1 MVEMNQKTIKNSATI
16 SGVGI
21 HTGVHT
27 NLTLIPAKA
36 NTGIR
41 FIRTDLEGKPTIPA
55 NVDYVFSTQR
65 STNLKLKNSE
75 IHTVE
80 HILAAITSEGIDNII
95 IEVDNMEI
103 PILDGSSIQ
112 FCELISEVGTQEL
125 SERKKFFEIKRKI
138 SFTDT
143 DSGTTFT
150 ATPADNYQIEVEI
163 NYNSKVL
170 GIQTSTL
177 ESLSEFRE
185 KIASSRTFC
194 FLHEL
199 EQLIKHDLI
208 KGGNVNNAIVFVE
221 EEISE
226 EKLNFLAKT
235 FNKTNIKVEEGGI
248 LNNLKLRYKNEPARH
263 KLLDVIGDLSLLGM
277 PIKGKITVSKPGHKN
292 NTKFAKYLKN
302 IMIEENKKISPEI
315 DFNTQPLYDRKKIMS
330 ILPHRDP
337 FLFIDEIRELGS
349 DFIVG
354 TKFVTSDEDY
364 FRGHFPSEPVMP
376 GVLQLETMAQAGG
389 VLILSTVEN
398 PEDYLTFFM
407 KIDNAKFKQKVI
419 PGDTIIF
426 RLNLISP
433 IRRGLCHMHG
443 KGFVNGKIV
452 VEADLLA
459 QIAPKK

>member
-1 MVEMNQKTIKNSATI
+1 MNQKTIKNSATI
-16 SGVGI
+16 SGIGI

-27 NLTLIPAKA
+27 NLTLLPAKE

-55 NVDYVFSTQR
+55 NVDYVFSTNR
-65 STNLKLKNSE
+65 STNLRANNAE

-80 HILAAITSEGIDNII
+80 HILASIVAEGIDNII

-112 FCELISEVGTQEL
+112 FSDLIITAEVQEL
-125 SERKKFFEIKRKI
+125 SAKRKFFEIKRKI
-138 SFTDT
+138 SFTDPV
-143 DSGTTFT
+143 SGTTFT
-150 ATPADNYQIEVEI
+150 ATPAEAYQVEVEI
-163 NYNSKVL
+163 DYNSKTL
-170 GIQTSTL
+170 GAQTATL
-177 ESLSEFRE
+177 DNLSAFKEN
-185 KIASSRTFC
+185 IASSRTFC

-199 EQLIKHDLI
+199 EQLLEHNLI
-208 KGGNVNNAIVFVE
+208 KGGDVNNAIVVVE
-221 EEISE
+221 EEISDK
-226 EKLNFLAKT
+226 KLNTLAKA
-235 FNKTNIKVEEGGI
+235 FNKTDIKVEEGGI

-263 KLLDVIGDLSLLGM
+263 KLLDVIGDLSLLGL
-277 PIKGKITVSKPGHKN
+277 PIKGKITASKPGHKN
-292 NTKFAKYLKN
+292 NTEFAKYLKN
-302 IMIEENKKISPEI
+302 IMIEENKKIAPEI
-315 DFNTQPLYDRKKIMS
+315 DFSTPPMYDREKIMS

-337 FLFIDEIRELGS
+337 FLFIDEIRELES
-349 DFIVG
+349 DFIIG
-354 TKFVTSDEDY
+354 TKFVTADEDY
-364 FRGHFPSEPVMP
+364 FKGHFPGEPVMP

-398 PEDYLTFFM
+398 PENYLTFFM
-407 KIDNAKFKQKVI
+407 KIDNAKFKKKVI

-443 KGFVNGKIV
+443 KGFVDGKIV